1 MGTPRLMI
9 VFTLAVAGVVLI
21 VAALATESWWLL
33 PVALLAHAVATVIT
47 LLAIGKTMGQ
57 KDKPDPVTEA
67 RLEEEAQ
74 ESDHDGQ
81 EQGDG
86 DGDGAGDEP
95 RMAI

>member
-9 VFTLAVAGVVLI
+9 VFTLATAGVVMI

-33 PVALLAHAVATVIT
+33 PIALLAHITATVVT
-47 LLAIGKTMGQ
+47 LLAIRRAAAQ

-67 RLEEEAQ
+67 RLEEEHE
-74 ESDHDGQ
+74 ESSGR
-81 EQGDG
+81 EQAGPGD
-86 DGDGAGDEP
+86 GDEP

>member
-1 MGTPRLMI
+1 MPTPSLLI

-47 LLAIGKTMGQ
+47 VAAIMRTTEQGE
-57 KDKPDPVTEA
+57 KPDPVTEA
-67 RLEEEAQ
+67 RLEEEQ
-74 ESDHDGQ
+74 GESGSNGEERGRD
-81 EQGDG
+81 
-86 DGDGAGDEP
+86 GDEP